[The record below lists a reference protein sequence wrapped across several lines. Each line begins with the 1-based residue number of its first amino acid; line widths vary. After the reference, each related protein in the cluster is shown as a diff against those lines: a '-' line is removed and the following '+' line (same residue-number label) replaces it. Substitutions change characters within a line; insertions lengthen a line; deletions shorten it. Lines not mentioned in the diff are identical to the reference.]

1 MTSEKNA
8 QLGQAREA
16 FQLIHQISQ
25 LLCTGLDPETL
36 TICIRLCE
44 LGVDPEVL
52 AHVIK
57 EIRKMGDNTVQNKPV
72 NLQP

>member
-1 MTSEKNA
+1 MTSERNA
-8 QLGQAREA
+8 QVGQARET

-25 LLCTGLDPETL
+25 LLNTGLDVEALST
-36 TICIRLCE
+36 CIRLCE

-57 EIRKMGDNTVQNKPV
+57 EIRKMGENVQKAS
-72 NLQP
+72 NLQT